1 MASEGFV
8 RRRKPRRRRSAVR
21 RAWLYC
27 LLLTL
32 PAVLFGGIFLYQKEI
47 SLAPAL
53 LMTFGLLIYL
63 LVVAAAL
70 IEGLI
75 RPLQTLSNVVSSL
88 REGDYSFRA
97 RGAGTRDAFGE
108 LASEVNLLA
117 DLLQKQRVR
126 SLEATA
132 LLARILEVMHAP
144 LFAFDRENLLQLVN
158 NAGVKLL
165 GLTHARSFGHT
176 ARELGLEDLLAA
188 PDQSIHSFGSRS
200 TRWLLRKAA
209 FRQDGV
215 PHTLLLLADV
225 SQPLQEE
232 EQIAW
237 KRLIRVL
244 GHELSN
250 SLAPIK
256 SIAGSL
262 LARVDHMEGEDITLR
277 DFRRGLGVIESRA
290 DSLHRFVQSYRLLAQ
305 LPPPQFKQVA
315 IAPLLERVVLLE
327 QRIPIQLEP
336 GPAIV
341 LDADPD
347 QLEQMLINLLANA
360 VDASLANGGEPV
372 RASWRLDDSAL
383 LVIIE
388 DRGMGIANAENL
400 FVPFYTTKPAGS
412 GVGLALA
419 QQIARAHGGEISL
432 VNRED
437 AEGARASIRLPLTT
451 KDLLETTNNN

>member
-1 MASEGFV
+1 MASERFRSGRRV
-8 RRRKPRRRRSAVR
+8 RARRPAVR

-27 LLLTL
+27 LLLAL
-32 PAVLFGGIFLYQKEI
+32 PALIFVAIYVYQKEI
-47 SLAPAL
+47 STAVAL
-53 LMTFGLLIYL
+53 LLVGCLLLYL
-63 LVVAAAL
+63 VIIAAAL
-70 IEGLI
+70 VEGLI

-97 RGAGTRDAFGE
+97 RGAGTPDAFGE
-108 LASEVNLLA
+108 LASEVNALA

-144 LFAFDRENLLQLVN
+144 LFAFDRENTLQLVN
-158 NAGVKLL
+158 NAAVKLL
-165 GLTHARSFGHT
+165 GLTHARAFGHT
-176 ARELGLEDLLAA
+176 ARELGLEELLAA
-188 PDQSIHSFGSRS
+188 HDQSVHSFGSKS
-200 TRWLLRKAA
+200 TRWLLRKAV
-209 FRQDGV
+209 FRQDGA

-225 SQPLQEE
+225 SLPLQEE

-262 LARVDHMEGEDITLR
+262 LARVDNMQGEDATLR
-277 DFRRGLGVIESRA
+277 DFRRGLGVVESRA
-290 DSLHRFVQSYRLLAQ
+290 DALHRFVQSYRLLAQ
-305 LPPPQFKQVA
+305 LPPPQFKMVA
-315 IAPLLERVVLLE
+315 LGPLLERVVVLE
-327 QRIPIQLEP
+327 QRLAVQLET
-336 GPAIV
+336 GPPVI

-347 QLEQMLINLLANA
+347 QLEQMFINLLRNA
-360 VDASLANGGEPV
+360 VDASLANGGDPV
-372 RASWRLDDSAL
+372 RVLWKLDDSAL
-383 LVIIE
+383 LVAIE

-437 AEGARASIRLPLTT
+437 GEGARATIRLPLMTA
-451 KDLLETTNNN
+451 

>member
-1 MASEGFV
+1 MASNRV
-8 RRRKPRRRRSAVR
+8 ARRRRRSAVR

-32 PAVLFGGIFLYQKEI
+32 PALLFAAVFVYEKEI

-53 LMTFGLLIYL
+53 LIAGCLLLYLLI
-63 LVVAAAL
+63 VAAAL
-70 IEGLI
+70 VEGLV

-97 RGAGTRDAFGE
+97 RGASTRDAFGE
-108 LASEVNLLA
+108 LAGEVNALA

-158 NAGVKLL
+158 NAGVRLL

-188 PDQSIHSFGSRS
+188 PDQSVHSFGTKS
-200 TRWLLRKAA
+200 TRWLLRKAV

-225 SQPLQEE
+225 SLPLQEE

-262 LARVDHMEGEDITLR
+262 LARVDHMDGDDATLR
-277 DFRRGLGVIESRA
+277 DFRRGLGVVESRA

-305 LPPPQFKQVA
+305 LPPPQFKAVPLG
-315 IAPLLERVVLLE
+315 PLLERVVLLE
-327 QRIPIQLEP
+327 QRLPVHLEA
-336 GPAIV
+336 GPPVV
-341 LDADPD
+341 LHADPD
-347 QLEQMLINLLANA
+347 QLEQMFINLLTNA
-360 VDASLANGGEPV
+360 VDASLANGSEPV
-372 RASWRLDDSAL
+372 RTGWHIDDSAL
-383 LVIIE
+383 LVSIE

-419 QQIARAHGGEISL
+419 QQIARSHGGEISL
-432 VNRED
+432 LNRED
-437 AEGARASIRLPLTT
+437 GEGARATVRLPMAQR
-451 KDLLETTNNN
+451 